1 MSAFVPGNQQRY
13 LRACM
18 VCSIVQTHA
27 RFLRDGCPNCES
39 FLGLANSS
47 DTIGDC
53 TSQVFEG
60 LVTLADPST
69 SWVARW
75 QRLEG
80 CVPGVY
86 AVKVVGTLPD
96 EAKQAAEDA
105 GARYIPRDGT
115 ADDDETG

>member
-1 MSAFVPGNQQRY
+1 MTAFVPGGQQRY

-18 VCSIVQTHA
+18 VCSIVQTQN
-27 RFLRDGCPNCES
+27 RFLREGCPNCES
-39 FLGLANSS
+39 FLGLANS
-47 DTIGDC
+47 TEAVQEC

-80 CVPGVY
+80 CVGGVY
-86 AVKVVGTLPD
+86 AVKVVGTLP
-96 EAKQAAEDA
+96 EEVRQAIEDA
-105 GARYIPRDGT
+105 GAKYIPRDGT
-115 ADDDETG
+115 ADDDEG

>member
-1 MSAFVPGNQQRY
+1 M
-13 LRACM
+13 LR
-18 VCSIVQTHA
+18 STQ
-27 RFLRDGCPNCES
+27 RFLRDGCPNCEA
-39 FLGLANSS
+39 FLGLANST
-47 DTIGDC
+47 DAVGDC

-96 EAKQAAEDA
+96 DARQNTENA
-105 GARYIPRDGT
+105 GARYIP
-115 ADDDETG
+115 